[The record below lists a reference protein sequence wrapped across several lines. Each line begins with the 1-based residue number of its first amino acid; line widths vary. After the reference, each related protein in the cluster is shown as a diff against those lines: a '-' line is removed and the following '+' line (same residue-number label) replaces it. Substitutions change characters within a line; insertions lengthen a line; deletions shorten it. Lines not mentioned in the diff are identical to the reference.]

1 MQKIEIN
8 NFGPISNA
16 TIQLGKVTL
25 LIGEQATGKSTVSQ
39 LVYFFKSLKEDFFS
53 IIFNRIGDI
62 DNEDKLQNAFFRE
75 ISMKFYSFFGS
86 TNHLENFSIKFY
98 YSTTKTI
105 ELSLNPN
112 KTLKCDFDKSFFN
125 SIIRESEKLLDA
137 INQPSN
143 HKNAYDLIAEE
154 QSKSK
159 YVSRLAYLVNTHFE
173 DDKTS
178 LYIPAGR
185 IATTNYAQYFTENI
199 TLEKENEKKRDEKI
213 QNVGLILI
221 SDFLSK
227 VANIKKVFGERGFAE
242 LIEDE
247 YIMGNL
253 LIDKSKLDLFEQH
266 TRKILKGKYKNDR
279 FGEKIILDD
288 EGHYIFLQNA
298 SSGQQESIRILR
310 DLFLIL
316 LNKERVFRVIEEPE
330 AHLYPLSQK
339 KLIELMALVLNETNS
354 EIIVTTHSPYVLSIF
369 NNLLFASKV
378 KNKDFYLNSKDFK
391 AYTLLSREQA
401 ITNKNKSFLSILNE
415 ETGLISENFLD
426 DISIEIGEEF
436 DLMFEEYKMNNVND
450 RTNQPN

>member
-16 TIQLGKVTL
+16 TIELGKVTL

-39 LVYFFKSLKEDFFS
+39 LVYFFKSLKEDFFT
-53 IIFNRIGDI
+53 IIFNRIGDV
-62 DNEDKLQNAFFRE
+62 DSEAKLQDAFFRE
-75 ISMKFYSFFGS
+75 IRRKFYNFFGS
-86 TNHLENFSIKFY
+86 TKHLGNFTIKFY
-98 YSTTKTI
+98 YSKTKTI

-112 KTLKCDFDKSFFN
+112 KALKCNFDNSFFN
-125 SIIRESEKLLDA
+125 TIIRESEKLLGA

-159 YVSRLAYLVNTHFE
+159 YISRLANLVNTHFE

-185 IATTNYAQYFTENI
+185 IATTNYAPYFTENI
-199 TLEKENEKKRDEKI
+199 TLEKENDKKRDEKT

-221 SDFLSK
+221 SEFLSK
-227 VANIKKVFGERGFAE
+227 VANIKKVFGEKGFAE

-247 YIMGNL
+247 Y
-253 LIDKSKLDLFEQH
+253 LIDNRINKLKLDLFERH
-266 TRKILKGKYKNDR
+266 TNEVLKGKYKNDR

-298 SSGQQESIRILR
+298 SSGQQESIRILQ

-316 LNKERVFRVIEEPE
+316 LNKESVFRVIEEPE

-339 KLIELMALVLNETNS
+339 KLIELIALVLTETRS
-354 EIIVTTHSPYVLSIF
+354 EIMVTTHSPYVLSIF
-369 NNLLFASKV
+369 NNLLFASKIEH
-378 KNKDFYLNSKDFK
+378 KDFYLDSKDFK

-401 ITNKNKSFLSILNE
+401 VANDNKSFISILNE
-415 ETGLISENFLD
+415 ETGLIAENFLD
-426 DISIEIGEEF
+426 DISIELGDEF
-436 DLMFEEYKMNNVND
+436 DMMFETYKKQRVK
-450 RTNQPN
+450 

>member
-1 MQKIEIN
+1 MQKIEIT

-16 TIQLGKVTL
+16 TIELGKVTL

-53 IIFNRIGDI
+53 IIFNRIGEI
-62 DNEDKLQNAFFRE
+62 DNEEKLQNAFFKE
-75 ISMKFYSFFGS
+75 IRLKFYSFFGS
-86 TNHLENFSIKFY
+86 TKHLENFSIKYY
-98 YSTTKTI
+98 YSATKTI
-105 ELSLNPN
+105 ELSLNLN
-112 KTLKCDFDKSFFN
+112 KTLKCDFDITFFKT
-125 SIIRESEKLLDA
+125 IISESEKLLNA

-159 YVSRLAYLVNTHFE
+159 YVSRLANLVNTHFE

-185 IATTNYAQYFTENI
+185 IATTNYAPYFTENI

-227 VANIKKVFGERGFAE
+227 VANIKKGFGEKGFAD
-242 LIEDE
+242 LIEEE
-247 YIMGNL
+247 YL
-253 LIDKSKLDLFEQH
+253 LDNGIDKSKLELFEQH
-266 TRKILKGKYKNDR
+266 TSKILKGKYKNDR
-279 FGEKIILDD
+279 FGEKIILDE
-288 EGHYIFLQNA
+288 EGHYVFLQNA
-298 SSGQQESIRILR
+298 SSGQQESIRILQ

-339 KLIELMALVLNETNS
+339 KLIELMALVLNETKS

-369 NNLLFASKV
+369 NNLLFASKF
-378 KNKDFYLNSKDFK
+378 KNKDFYLNNKDFK

-401 ITNKNKSFLSILNE
+401 LTNDNKSFVSILNE

-426 DISIEIGEEF
+426 DVSIELGDEF
-436 DLMFEEYKMNNVND
+436 ELMFEEYKK
-450 RTNQPN
+450 QS